1 MEIIPTVPSGSIWTS
16 AARFLAVL
24 VGALALL
31 AAAPARA
38 QRDLGTIT
46 GTVTDSSGAVLPN
59 ATITITENA
68 TGESTKLQASSN
80 GDFTRPA
87 LLPGTYTV
95 KAEAAG
101 FRPAEQQNLEVTA
114 GSRVG
119 VSLTLEVG
127 GTNQS
132 VTVTAEA
139 PVIQSES
146 TQLGAQLNTTQV
158 AELPWADSAYSPI
171 LRGSRL
177 EWCRG
182 NPAAMPL
189 PAVCR

>member
-68 TGESTKLQASSN
+68 TGESTKLQTSSN

-158 AELPWADSAYSPI
+158 AELPLGGQRVFTYLARLSPGVVPGESG
-171 LRGSRL
+171 RDAATGR
-177 EWCRG
+177 CR
-182 NPAAMPL
+182 
-189 PAVCR
+189 